1 MFFSRFFNT
10 FFQMMDLKT
19 AILNDLNVHLGPLH
33 FECYPFK
40 VDWYN
45 AIVDTKFKLELH
57 GDTLAVL
64 VMNTPAMFEHV
75 FLDDLF
81 ETYKSDEAK
90 FESVNDPLDECL
102 SRLFDKV
109 KKVSIL

>member
-1 MFFSRFFNT
+1 MFFSSFFNT

-19 AILNDLNVHLGPLH
+19 AILNDLNAHLVPLH

-45 AIVDTKFKLELH
+45 TIVDTKFKLDLH

-64 VMNTPAMFEHV
+64 VINTPPMFEHV